1 MYLTQDLIGKS
12 FLHYE
17 KGNHSDIMVYADD
30 VIYGYDWLK
39 L

>member
-17 KGNHSDIMVYADD
+17 K
-30 VIYGYDWLK
+30 VIILILWYMLMMMSFMDMIG
-39 L
+39 